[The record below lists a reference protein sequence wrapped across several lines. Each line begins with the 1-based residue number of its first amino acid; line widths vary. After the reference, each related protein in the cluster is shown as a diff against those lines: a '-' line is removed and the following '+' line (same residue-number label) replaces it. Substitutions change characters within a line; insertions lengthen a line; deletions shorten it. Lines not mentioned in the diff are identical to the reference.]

1 MSLLFSDLLSFAKIS
16 LVKIGEKKIE
26 QIVLRDALLRK
37 SSGVNADWK
46 YDISRGRKRGGFS

>member
-26 QIVLRDALLRK
+26 QIVLTDALLRK

>member
-16 LVKIGEKKIE
+16 LVKIGEKKKE
-26 QIVLRDALLRK
+26 LVLRDALLRK